1 MSDARSHF
9 EAEISDFIFRKDIPT
24 IMDNRY
30 TSMSRIA
37 SVLFGQPLWPC
48 LVRARLTFGIFAV
61 CYDGFSDDQPRS
73 HEARPRCESWI
84 SDLRFDGDEP
94 SPLRKPVLRFPV
106 LVQMGHLKPLGK
118 PAQNSRKWFATAE
131 IERLSRDLAH
141 CCPVNLLLKRTGS
154 LIALTIVNV
163 SGVTDMELGEAF
175 LRSS

>member
-1 MSDARSHF
+1 
-9 EAEISDFIFRKDIPT
+9 
-24 IMDNRY
+24 
-30 TSMSRIA
+30 MSRIA

-131 IERLSRDLAH
+131 IERVSPDLTWLDKAVRIVEKYVH
-141 CCPVNLLLKRTGS
+141 DINAKQRRRPVS
-154 LIALTIVNV
+154 VNGAAPV
-163 SGVTDMELGEAF
+163 AG
-175 LRSS
+175 